1 MSTTTKKKRVT
12 PFNEK
17 HTLDYG
23 LKVSGRSLSG
33 LVVESVMCRFCFT
46 FGKEGLQDEDVSDE
60 KRKEHEIRRV
70 TVLLDVGKCQHIE
83 DVSLYEFGD
92 KVFHI
97 DASTIA
103 RMRKNEA
110 L

>member
-1 MSTTTKKKRVT
+1 MPTTTKKKRVT

-46 FGKEGLQDEDVSDE
+46 FGKEGKE
-60 KRKEHEIRRV
+60 RKETKKNNNEEWKRDLSDNVKYFTFPFRV
-70 TVLLDVGKCQHIE
+70 DNYVSHLKCHKE
-83 DVSLYEFGD
+83 KWKLYCMLF
-92 KVFHI
+92 
-97 DASTIA
+97 
-103 RMRKNEA
+103 
-110 L
+110 